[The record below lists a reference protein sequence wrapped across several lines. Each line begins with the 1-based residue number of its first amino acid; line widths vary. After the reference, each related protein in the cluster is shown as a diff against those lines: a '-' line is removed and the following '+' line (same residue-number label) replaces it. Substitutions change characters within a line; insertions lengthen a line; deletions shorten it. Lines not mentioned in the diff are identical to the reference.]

1 MPALFAI
8 GLFGACAAAAWA
20 GWEARRRGRYLRWFE
35 QYPDA
40 VLVVGKTG
48 RILCAN
54 QRAAELAGGDASRLA
69 NSPLSQWLPAGDP
82 LATPAWKALFAAE
95 GSQAC
100 GSLGLH
106 VWRGVDG
113 EACEWLITARALSED
128 RAVLLSLRRPQELYP
143 DQPKYYLAEKLLHTA
158 ESDAGIGSWVLHMES
173 GRLEWSQAV
182 HDIFGTDSATFDA
195 TEDAYFQR
203 VHPDDRAR
211 VRRELDRH
219 VLGDRP
225 FDVEYR
231 IVRPDGQVRE
241 LLERNHIQR
250 QASGQVD
257 HLWGTVIDMTEHK
270 QLKRQLQLS
279 QLAVEHCSEG
289 IAIADE
295 GLDWLYV
302 NPALARMGGL
312 AMADPSQLSGLFMAP
327 GVEARLGREALRELL
342 DASGAWQGELL
353 LARRG
358 AAPLP
363 VLASATRLRDEDG
376 RLLSVWVVSDISGM
390 KESERRLHALA
401 FFDGLTGLANRALF
415 GERLRWHLQNEPAG
429 GRLAILFL
437 DLNGFKQVN
446 DLLGHEAGD
455 QVLREVARRLQ
466 AGCRPGELAA
476 RWGGDEF
483 AVLLPGVADDA
494 VLAARLRELR
504 EAARAERWGGGRWLR
519 VSASLGAAVYPE
531 SAEDAERLIQLADRA
546 MYRAKSEGG
555 GQVWLHDGGG
565 LRTLAGAD
573 CGA

>member
-1 MPALFAI
+1 M
-8 GLFGACAAAAWA
+8 
-20 GWEARRRGRYLRWFE
+20 
-35 QYPDA
+35 
-40 VLVVGKTG
+40 
-48 RILCAN
+48 
-54 QRAAELAGGDASRLA
+54 
-69 NSPLSQWLPAGDP
+69 
-82 LATPAWKALFAAE
+82 
-95 GSQAC
+95 
-100 GSLGLH
+100 
-106 VWRGVDG
+106 
-113 EACEWLITARALSED
+113 
-128 RAVLLSLRRPQELYP
+128 
-143 DQPKYYLAEKLLHTA
+143 
-158 ESDAGIGSWVLHMES
+158 
-173 GRLEWSQAV
+173 
-182 HDIFGTDSATFDA
+182 
-195 TEDAYFQR
+195 
-203 VHPDDRAR
+203 
-211 VRRELDRH
+211 
-219 VLGDRP
+219 
-225 FDVEYR
+225 
-231 IVRPDGQVRE
+231 
-241 LLERNHIQR
+241 
-250 QASGQVD
+250 
-257 HLWGTVIDMTEHK
+257 
-270 QLKRQLQLS
+270 
-279 QLAVEHCSEG
+279 
-289 IAIADE
+289 
-295 GLDWLYV
+295 
-302 NPALARMGGL
+302 
-312 AMADPSQLSGLFMAP
+312 
-327 GVEARLGREALRELL
+327 
-342 DASGAWQGELL
+342 
-353 LARRG
+353 
-358 AAPLP
+358 
-363 VLASATRLRDEDG
+363 LASATGLRDEDG